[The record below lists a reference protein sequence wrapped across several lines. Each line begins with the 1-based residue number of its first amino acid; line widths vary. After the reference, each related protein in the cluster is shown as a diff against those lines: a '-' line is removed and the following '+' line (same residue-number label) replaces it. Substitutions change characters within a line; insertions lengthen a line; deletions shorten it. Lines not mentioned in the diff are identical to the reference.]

1 MKHLFSVVLLLL
13 TISSACNRSKVEP
26 KEPAELEYRVLS
38 SSGAVVANITYF
50 NETGGMTSIE
60 EAPLPFSVKIKPA
73 QRPSSLAVMAMLPDQ
88 NGQPQSVT
96 GTILVDGQVVKS
108 ETGVGAPPLVNVV
121 YVLQ

>member
-1 MKHLFSVVLLLL
+1 MSF
-13 TISSACNRSKVEP
+13 ACNRNKVEP
-26 KEPAELEYRVLS
+26 KAPSELEYQVSS
-38 SSGAVVANITYF
+38 SSGALVAKVTYF

-60 EAPLPFSVKIKPA
+60 EAPLPFSMKIKPA

-108 ETGVGAPPLVNVV
+108 ETGVGTPPLVNVV
-121 YVLQ
+121 YVFQ